1 MLPVFLFLT
10 LGITV
15 ESSSYCMTD
24 SNSPLRQPSLYEQ
37 QCCNQNNVGKSFKF
51 NDNNRLEIIMCP
63 DEIPVSCEEG
73 KRNYHLINY
82 NNDLCCILI

>member
-1 MLPVFLFLT
+1 MLLTLVFLT

-15 ESSSYCMTD
+15 ESNSYCMTD
-24 SNSPLRQPSLYEQ
+24 CNIPLRQPSLYEQ

-51 NDNNRLEIIMCP
+51 NENNRLKIIICP

-73 KRNYHLINY
+73 KRNYHLIN
-82 NNDLCCILI
+82 NDLCCILI